1 MSDIFLRVNELMR
14 RGTLFALATIVHSE
28 DSAPRHVGTRM
39 IVFPDGSIEGTI
51 GGGALEK
58 RVIAD
63 AGKLLS
69 AGKSKRFTYDLGK
82 GEEGT
87 PLGMLCG
94 GQVEVFIETFGSR
107 MKIFIFGAG
116 HIGKMLA
123 QLCTILKIAYWVI
136 DNREEYA
143 RKELF
148 TSAVDVVHS
157 EFAESFS
164 HLPIDESSYLVIVTY
179 GHRYD
184 GVCLEA
190 ALKTNAR
197 YIGMIGS
204 RSKVKTLFKSL
215 SDKGVDVKDQRIYSP
230 IGLQLGDNSPEDIS
244 ISILSEI
251 LKVNSGRTGQHGRQF
266 DREK

>member
-1 MSDIFLRVNELMR
+1 
-14 RGTLFALATIVHSE
+14 
-28 DSAPRHVGTRM
+28 M
-39 IVFPDGSIEGTI
+39 IVLPDGAIEGTI

-69 AGKSKRFTYDLGK
+69 EGQAKRFTYDLGK

-94 GQVEVFIETFGSR
+94 GKVEVFIEPFGSR
-107 MKIFIFGAG
+107 MKMFIFGAG

-123 QLCTILKIAYWVI
+123 QLCSTLKISYWVI

-143 RKELF
+143 RKEFF
-148 TSAVDVVHS
+148 TGAVDVVHS
-157 EFAESFS
+157 EFTESFS

-184 GVCLEA
+184 GACLEA
-190 ALKTNAR
+190 ALKTNAT

-215 SDKGVDVKDQRIYSP
+215 SDRGVDVRDKRIYSP

-244 ISILSEI
+244 ISILSEV
-251 LKVNSGRTGQHGRQF
+251 LKVKSGRTGKHGRQVN
-266 DREK
+266 REK

>member
-1 MSDIFLRVNELMR
+1 MSDIFLHVYELMQ
-14 RGTLFALATIVHSE
+14 RGTNFALAMIVYSA

-39 IVFPDGSIEGTI
+39 IVFPDGSIDGTI

-69 AGKSKRFTYDLGK
+69 EGKSKKLTYDLGK

-107 MKIFIFGAG
+107 MKMFIFGAG
-116 HIGKMLA
+116 HIGRMLA
-123 QLCTILKIAYWVI
+123 QLCTALKISHWVI
-136 DNREEYA
+136 DNRAEYA
-143 RKELF
+143 RQELF
-148 TSAVDVVHS
+148 TGAVDVVHS

-164 HLPIDESSYLVIVTY
+164 RLPIDDNSYLVIVTY

-204 RSKVKTLFKSL
+204 RNKVKTLFKSL
-215 SDKGVDVKDQRIYSP
+215 SEKGVNVKDQRIYSP

-251 LKVNSGRTGQHGRQF
+251 LKIKSGRTGEHGRQF